1 MLATTR
7 SREID
12 LDLIKSRR
20 RLHNRLGFA
29 VQLAV
34 LRFPGRPLKD
44 LAGVP
49 SRVLA
54 AIADQVQVPASAFA
68 RYGDRDNTVY
78 EHLDEI
84 RRTYQFRWHI
94 REETL
99 LAALACLDNFV
110 LSAPL
115 SRSWGTEPPHLLM
128 ACACPWG

>member
-1 MLATTR
+1 M
-7 SREID
+7 
-12 LDLIKSRR
+12 
-20 RLHNRLGFA
+20 
-29 VQLAV
+29 

>member
-1 MLATTR
+1 MLTWTEKGER
-7 SREID
+7 
-12 LDLIKSRR
+12 LDGEM
-20 RLHNRLGFA
+20 HNRLGFA

-110 LSAPL
+110 LFAPL